1 MSTPKPS
8 NKAKEALTAE
18 MNEGDVGFVFI
29 IEAST
34 PKQKIPRNEP
44 DQVIAF
50 LAPYLLEVSSI
61 EFTQLCTK

>member
-34 PKQKIPRNEP
+34 PKQKIPKKDYAGFWFVFKERQWEHI
-44 DQVIAF
+44 V
-50 LAPYLLEVSSI
+50 YM
-61 EFTQLCTK
+61 